1 MKFLDIGTV
10 AKQAGLPPSTL
21 RYYEEIGLIDSVGR
35 SGLRRQYEPR
45 VLTQLAL
52 IALGKKAGFSLDDI
66 AAMFTPER
74 QPDLPRDDLHAKAD
88 ALDQQI
94 REMAALSKA
103 LRHVA
108 DCPAPSHME
117 CDSFK
122 RLLRLAAKRNPAR
135 KK

>member
-66 AAMFTPER
+66 AAMFTPEGK
-74 QPDLPRDDLHAKAD
+74 PDLPRDDLHAKAD

-94 REMAALSKA
+94 REMTALSKA